1 MIEYLRIGV
10 VTSPHGVKGE
20 VKVYVTTDDESR
32 FQTVKQII
40 LTKDGVEKKAVI
52 QHARPFKEGLM
63 IVKLSGVNDRN
74 TAELLRGWELM
85 IHRSQSAP
93 LAENEFFIGDL
104 LGMEVVLEDGSV
116 FGELT
121 DVYQTG
127 ANDSTGV
134 TVKEYV
140 APSVRPEIVAARA
153 ILSSVPVVGD
163 SGSSTSE
170 TSKSSIFRY
179 P

>member
-40 LTKDGVEKKAVI
+40 LTKDGVEKEAVI

-63 IVKLSGVNDRN
+63 IVKFAGVNDRN
-74 TAELLRGWELM
+74 TAELLRGWDLM

-127 ANDSTGV
+127 ANDVYEVHTPDG
-134 TVKEYV
+134 KEV
-140 APSVRPEIVAARA
+140 LLPKIPDVVLSGDIEKNRLIVRIPEG
-153 ILSSVPVVGD
+153 LL
-163 SGSSTSE
+163 
-170 TSKSSIFRY
+170 
-179 P
+179 

>member
-127 ANDSTGV
+127 ANDVYEVHTPDGKEVLLPKIPDVVLSGDLENNRL
-134 TVKEYV
+134 TV
-140 APSVRPEIVAARA
+140 RIPEG
-153 ILSSVPVVGD
+153 LL
-163 SGSSTSE
+163 
-170 TSKSSIFRY
+170 
-179 P
+179 